1 MPAARPTARSRQL
14 QHDELGAAILSEA
27 NATLS
32 RELEGALV
40 YCSRSGPPSQP
51 WLEPDINDHLENLA
65 ERGVTHVVVA
75 PIGFVSDHME
85 VAFDLDT
92 EAAETAER
100 LGLTMRRVPTVGV
113 DPEFVHGLVDLLEE
127 RAAET
132 RGESP
137 EHPAWP
143 GEARPSVCEPG
154 CCPNLRAAKP
164 ALCGRD

>member
-1 MPAARPTARSRQL
+1 MPLVSMRQL
-14 QHDELGAAILSEA
+14 LDHAADLRSEP
-27 NATLS
+27 LP
-32 RELEGALV
+32 R
-40 YCSRSGPPSQP
+40 
-51 WLEPDINDHLENLA
+51 
-65 ERGVTHVVVA
+65 
-75 PIGFVSDHME
+75 E
-85 VAFDLDT
+85 VATVIDYYLAVEASPREAIDRIAMIGKGAGIDLGP
-92 EAAETAER
+92 A
-100 LGLTMRRVPTVGV
+100 LYVMSRR
-113 DPEFVHGLVDLLEE
+113 FDLLEE

>member
-1 MPAARPTARSRQL
+1 MRHSFLAVTAAALALS
-14 QHDELGAAILSEA
+14 GCVAA
-27 NATLS
+27 
-32 RELEGALV
+32 V
-40 YCSRSGPPSQP
+40 P
-51 WLEPDINDHLENLA
+51 
-65 ERGVTHVVVA
+65 VA
-75 PIGFVSDHME
+75 PISLESG
-85 VAFDLDT
+85 L
-92 EAAETAER
+92 AER

>member
-1 MPAARPTARSRQL
+1 MTAADTVLRHDDAPYPDAFTRPEVGWT
-14 QHDELGAAILSEA
+14 
-27 NATLS
+27 
-32 RELEGALV
+32 
-40 YCSRSGPPSQP
+40 P
-51 WLEPDINDHLENLA
+51 HLAPLA
-65 ERGVTHVVVA
+65 E
-75 PIGFVSDHME
+75 E
-85 VAFDLDT
+85 DLTPRHLD
-92 EAAETAER
+92 
-100 LGLTMRRVPTVGV
+100 
-113 DPEFVHGLVDLLEE
+113 GLVDLLEE